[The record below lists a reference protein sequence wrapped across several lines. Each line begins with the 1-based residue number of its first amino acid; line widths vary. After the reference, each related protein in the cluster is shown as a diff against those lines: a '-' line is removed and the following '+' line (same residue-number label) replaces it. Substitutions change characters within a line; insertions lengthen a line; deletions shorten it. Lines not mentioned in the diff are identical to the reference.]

1 MSTESAPDGGKAMAT
16 VSCPV
21 CGKRVAADAFCAR
34 CGACLSPQRGDWAE
48 SLRIRAY
55 AAAPGEHVL
64 RLSVESSLFPRLP
77 RRCVS
82 AFRVGLAALL
92 AVLVVCAL
100 LRWQPP
106 LIALSTVG
114 LPLVF
119 LTYLRLS
126 DVYYDL
132 PVATLV
138 VTALLAIGLGVGW
151 ALLTGPVIAHSYDVT
166 LLSGMTGGRALWER
180 LAIPLGGAVLMLV
193 PVVLARVSR
202 PAIRESLD
210 GFVIGSL
217 GAISFTAAATLT
229 RLAPQLA
236 TGVVAHDRPIG
247 SLLIEAGIQ
256 GLAVPL
262 TAAAVGGMVGAALWF
277 RRRADAPQ
285 QHRWQRLPALL
296 PESAVVLIVYIG
308 WGLIDIARLPQGVH
322 LGLYVVMTVFALLA
336 LRVVLQAALL
346 REEHEPGSGAPVLC
360 SNCDQIVPDMAF
372 CQNCGIATNASSRSS
387 RGARRLTDNREF
399 IRGQWPPGRFAGG

>member
-1 MSTESAPDGGKAMAT
+1 MAT
-16 VSCPV
+16 VPCPV
-21 CGKRVAADAFCAR
+21 CGKRVAVGAFCVR
-34 CGACLSPQRGDWAE
+34 CGAHLSPQRGDWAE
-48 SLRIRAY
+48 SLRISAY

-64 RLSVESSLFPRLP
+64 RLSVVSSLFPRLP

-114 LPLVF
+114 LPLVV

-126 DVYYDL
+126 DVYNDV
-132 PVATLV
+132 PIRTLA
-138 VTALLAIGLGVGW
+138 VTALLAVGFGVGW
-151 ALLTGPVIAHSYDVT
+151 ASFTGPVIARSYDVT

-193 PVVLARVSR
+193 PVVLARISH

-217 GAISFTAAATLT
+217 GAISFTAAATFT

-256 GLAVPL
+256 GLADSVDRS
-262 TAAAVGGMVGAALWF
+262 GRGRNG
-277 RRRADAPQ
+277 RRGTLVQAP
-285 QHRWQRLPALL
+285 
-296 PESAVVLIVYIG
+296 S
-308 WGLIDIARLPQGVH
+308 
-322 LGLYVVMTVFALLA
+322 
-336 LRVVLQAALL
+336 
-346 REEHEPGSGAPVLC
+346 
-360 SNCDQIVPDMAF
+360 
-372 CQNCGIATNASSRSS
+372 
-387 RGARRLTDNREF
+387 
-399 IRGQWPPGRFAGG
+399 

>member
-1 MSTESAPDGGKAMAT
+1 MNTEPAPHAGQPMVT

-21 CGKRVAADAFCAR
+21 CGKRVAAGTFCAR
-34 CGACLSPQRGDWAE
+34 CGAYLSPQRGDWAE

-64 RLSVESSLFPRLP
+64 RLSVVSSLFPRLP

-114 LPLVF
+114 LPLV
-119 LTYLRLS
+119 LATYLRLS

-132 PVATLV
+132 PIRTLV
-138 VTALLAIGLGVGW
+138 VTALLAVGLGVGW
-151 ALLTGPVIAHSYDVT
+151 ALLTGPVIEHSYDVT

-202 PAIRESLD
+202 PVIRESLD

-217 GAISFTAAATLT
+217 GAIFFTAAATLT

-296 PESAVVLIVYIG
+296 PESAVVLIVYAG

-322 LGLYVVMTVFALLA
+322 LGLYLVMTVFALLA

-346 REEHEPGSGAPVLC
+346 REEHEPGSGGPLLC
-360 SNCDQIVPDMAF
+360 ANCGQVVPDMAF
-372 CQNCGIATNASSRSS
+372 CANCGVATNASSRSS
-387 RGARRLTDNREF
+387 RTMRRLNGNGVF
-399 IRGQWPPGRFAGG
+399 IRGQGPPGSFAGG

>member
-1 MSTESAPDGGKAMAT
+1 MSAESAPDGGRVVAT

-21 CGKRVAADAFCAR
+21 CGKRVAAGAFCGR
-34 CGACLSPQRGDWAE
+34 CGAHLVPEGGDWPDG
-48 SLRIRAY
+48 LRIRAY
-55 AAAPGEHVL
+55 APAPSEHVL
-64 RLSVESSLFPRLP
+64 RLSVVTSLFPRLP

-82 AFRVGLAALL
+82 AFRVGLSALL
-92 AVLVVCAL
+92 VVLVVCAL

-106 LIALSTVG
+106 LIAISTVG

-126 DVYYDL
+126 DIYHDL
-132 PVATLV
+132 PVRTLL
-138 VTALLAIGLGVGW
+138 VTAVLAVALGVGW

-166 LLSGMTGGRALWER
+166 LVSGMTGGRALWQR

-193 PVVLARVSR
+193 PAALARMSR
-202 PAIRESLD
+202 PGIRESLD
-210 GFVIGSL
+210 GFVIGAL

-236 TGVVAHDRPIG
+236 TGVVAHDRPIS

-277 RRRADAPQ
+277 RRRADAPE

-296 PESAVVLIVYIG
+296 PESTVVLIVYLG
-308 WGLIDIARLPQGVH
+308 WGLIDIARLPQGAH
-322 LGLYVVMTVFALLA
+322 LGLYVVMTIFALLA

-346 REEHEPGSGAPVLC
+346 RGEHEAGSGAPVLC
-360 SNCDQIVPDMAF
+360 PQCGLIVPDMAF
-372 CQNCGIATNASSRSS
+372 CPNCGIATNASSRSS
-387 RGARRLTDNREF
+387 RAARRGTDYREF
-399 IRGQWPPGRFAGG
+399 IRGQRPPGSFAGG

>member
-1 MSTESAPDGGKAMAT
+1 MSTESAPDGGQAMAT
-16 VSCPV
+16 MSCPV
-21 CGKRVAADAFCAR
+21 CGKRVAAGAFCAR
-34 CGACLSPQRGDWAE
+34 CGAHLSPQRGDWAE
-48 SLRIRAY
+48 WLRIRAY

-64 RLSVESSLFPRLP
+64 RLSVVSSLFPRLP

-92 AVLVVCAL
+92 VVLVVCAL

-126 DVYYDL
+126 DVYDDL
-132 PVATLV
+132 PVRTLV
-138 VTALLAIGLGVGW
+138 VTALLAVGLGVGW

-166 LLSGMTGGRALWER
+166 LLSGMTGGRALWQR

-193 PVVLARVSR
+193 PAVLARISR

-210 GFVIGSL
+210 GFVIGAL

-296 PESAVVLIVYIG
+296 PESAVVLIVYVG

-322 LGLYVVMTVFALLA
+322 LGLYLVMTVFALLA

-346 REEHEPGSGAPVLC
+346 REEHEPGSGAPLLC
-360 SNCDQIVPDMAF
+360 AELRPA
-372 CQNCGIATNASSRSS
+372 RS
-387 RGARRLTDNREF
+387 
-399 IRGQWPPGRFAGG
+399 

>member
-1 MSTESAPDGGKAMAT
+1 MSIQPAPDGRQAIPT
-16 VSCPV
+16 TPCPV
-21 CGKRVAADAFCAR
+21 CGKRVAAGMFCAR
-34 CGACLSPQRGDWAE
+34 CGAYLSPQRGGWPQQ
-48 SLRIRAY
+48 LRVRAY
-55 AAAPGEHVL
+55 GASPGEHVL
-64 RLSVESSLFPRLP
+64 RLSVVTSLFPRLP
-77 RRCVS
+77 HRFVKE
-82 AFRVGLAALL
+82 FRVGLTALL
-92 AVLVVCAL
+92 LVLVVCAL

-106 LIALSTVG
+106 LIAISTVG

-119 LTYLRLS
+119 LSYLRLS
-126 DVYYDL
+126 DVYHDL
-132 PVATLV
+132 PVRTLV
-138 VTALLAIGLGVGW
+138 ATAVLAVGLGVGW

-193 PVVLARVSR
+193 PAVLARMSR

-210 GFVIGSL
+210 GSVIGSL
-217 GAISFTAAATLT
+217 GAISFTSAATLT

-236 TGVVAHDRPIG
+236 TGVVAHDRPVS
-247 SLLIEAGIQ
+247 SLLVEAGIQ

-277 RRRADAPQ
+277 MRRADAPQ

-296 PESAVVLIVYIG
+296 PESAVVLIVYAG

-360 SNCDQIVPDMAF
+360 PNCDHLVPDMAF
-372 CQNCGIATNASSRSS
+372 CPSCGIATNASSRSS
-387 RGARRLTDNREF
+387 RAARRLIDDRDV
-399 IRGQWPPGRFAGG
+399 IRGQWPPGSLAGG

>member
-1 MSTESAPDGGKAMAT
+1 MAT
-16 VSCPV
+16 VPCPV
-21 CGKRVAADAFCAR
+21 CGKRVAVGAFCVR
-34 CGACLSPQRGDWAE
+34 CGAHLSPQRGDWAE
-48 SLRIRAY
+48 SLRISAY

-64 RLSVESSLFPRLP
+64 RLSVVSSLFPRLP

-114 LPLVF
+114 LPLVV

-126 DVYYDL
+126 DVYNDV
-132 PVATLV
+132 PIRTLA
-138 VTALLAIGLGVGW
+138 VTALLAVAFGVGW
-151 ALLTGPVIAHSYDVT
+151 ASFTGPVIARSYDVT

-193 PVVLARVSR
+193 PVVLARISH

-217 GAISFTAAATLT
+217 GAISFTPAATLT

-236 TGVVAHDRPIG
+236 TGVVAHDRSIG

-256 GLAVPL
+256 GLAIPL

-277 RRRADAPQ
+277 RRRSDAPQ

-296 PESAVVLIVYIG
+296 PESAVVLIVYAG
-308 WGLIDIARLPQGVH
+308 WGLIDIARLPQGAH
-322 LGLYVVMTVFALLA
+322 LGLYLLMTVFALLA

-346 REEHEPGSGAPVLC
+346 REEHEPGSGAPLVC
-360 SNCDQIVPDMAF
+360 ANCNHVVPEMAF
-372 CQNCGIATNASSRSS
+372 CSNCGIATHASSRSS
-387 RGARRLTDNREF
+387 RTARRLIDNRDF
-399 IRGQWPPGRFAGG
+399 IRGQWPPGSFAGG